1 MPPLVVC
8 KSSGW
13 TEAKQILLP
22 PLPPSPISTQNSLFG
37 WKAAFDTEACVHA
50 ERSVPPSDLPAF
62 CLSLLRGELLRHS
75 HGNPSPSLWPWD
87 QMNRVSK
94 VLKIIKKSSR
104 RRRRWREELRVEE
117 EGEGRELCDPG
128 GLCHL
133 HLCTGGKETGMLL
146 LAQR

>member
-1 MPPLVVC
+1 MPPLVVY
-8 KSSGW
+8 KSCGW
-13 TEAKQILLP
+13 TEAKEILLP
-22 PLPPSPISTQNSLFG
+22 PSPPSPIGTQNSLFG
-37 WKAAFDTEACVHA
+37 WKAAFDTEARVHT

-62 CLSLLRGELLRHS
+62 CLPLRHGELLRRS
-75 HGNPSPSLWPWD
+75 QGDPSPCLWPWD

-94 VLKIIKKSSR
+94 VLKIVKKSSR

-133 HLCTGGKETGMLL
+133 HLCTCGKETGMLL
-146 LAQR
+146 LARR